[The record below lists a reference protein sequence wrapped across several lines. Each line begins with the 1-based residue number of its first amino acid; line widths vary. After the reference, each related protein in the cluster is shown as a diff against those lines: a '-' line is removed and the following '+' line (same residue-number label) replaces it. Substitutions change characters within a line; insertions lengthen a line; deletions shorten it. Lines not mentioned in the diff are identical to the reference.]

1 MDEGLLARLR
11 WRRRGAWMW
20 PAFVVLTL
28 LDGIIVH
35 ARPMAGDGQ
44 SLIGGIVIA
53 MVFNVLAIL
62 LLSWPLGAVMRRR
75 RTDMPRVVARDYGGT
90 AAIGLITL
98 IMLGAGLAHHGT
110 LTDEQHTLREAI
122 ARAVAFIGDQ
132 APEPFRAMAAH
143 TDTFTI
149 QTGQIY
155 RTCVPD
161 RTLTRTYC
169 VIVRPHLPLSQSVV
183 FGGYEP
189 NAVLAQ
195 GVN

>member
-1 MDEGLLARLR
+1 MDGGLLARLR
-11 WRRRGAWMW
+11 WRRSGAWMW
-20 PAFVVLTL
+20 PTFVVATV
-28 LDGIIVH
+28 LDGVIVH

-53 MVFNVLAIL
+53 MVFNVIAIL
-62 LLSWPLGAVMRRR
+62 LLSRPFGAVVRRR

-98 IMLGAGLAHHGT
+98 IMLGAGVAHHGT

-122 ARAVAFIGDQ
+122 VRAVAFIGDR
-132 APEPFRAMAAH
+132 APAPFRAMADH
-143 TDTFTI
+143 TDTYTI
-149 QTGQIY
+149 QAGQIY

-169 VIVRPHLPLSQSVV
+169 VIVKPRMPLSRSVV

-195 GVN
+195 GTN

>member
-1 MDEGLLARLR
+1 MDGGLLARLR
-11 WRRRGAWMW
+11 WRHSGAWMW
-20 PAFVVLTL
+20 PTFVVVTG
-28 LDGIIVH
+28 LDGVIVH

-53 MVFNVLAIL
+53 MVFNVIAIL
-62 LLSWPLGAVMRRR
+62 LLSRPFGAIVRRR

-110 LTDEQHTLREAI
+110 LTDEQHTLREALV
-122 ARAVAFIGDQ
+122 RAEAFIGDR
-132 APEPFRAMAAH
+132 APAPFRRMAGHA
-143 TDTFTI
+143 DTFTI
-149 QTGQIY
+149 QAGQVY
-155 RTCVPD
+155 RTCVPNSA
-161 RTLTRTYC
+161 RTRTYC
-169 VIVRPHLPLSQSVV
+169 VIVRPRLPFAHSVV

-195 GVN
+195 GTN